1 MLISPKV
8 VVFVLAKNITKS
20 QLPYIWIVVV
30 VASQEEKS
38 PMDDVQNTS
47 SNHLAHH
54 HLHI

>member
-30 VASQEEKS
+30 VASQEDKS